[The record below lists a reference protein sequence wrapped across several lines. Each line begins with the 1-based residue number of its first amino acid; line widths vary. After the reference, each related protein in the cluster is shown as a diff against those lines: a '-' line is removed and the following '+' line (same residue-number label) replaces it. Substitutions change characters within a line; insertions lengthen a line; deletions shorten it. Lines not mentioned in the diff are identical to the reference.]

1 MNKTVSVSYVVH
13 RDISQIFRQISW
25 RLAAV
30 SSASGCWIVWLI
42 TFFNCSS
49 SRGNGGCYRRTIG
62 RCDCDKLDII
72 VPCVENVI
80 RIHLPICLLK
90 CHLRSAQFAC
100 IVMKLCS
107 LPCLCSAVVVGRP
120 VYQVEKK
127 EEVEI
132 IEECENAED
141 DFSITVCFFVLS
153 LRLCLKT

>member
-1 MNKTVSVSYVVH
+1 
-13 RDISQIFRQISW
+13 
-25 RLAAV
+25 
-30 SSASGCWIVWLI
+30 
-42 TFFNCSS
+42 
-49 SRGNGGCYRRTIG
+49 
-62 RCDCDKLDII
+62 
-72 VPCVENVI
+72 
-80 RIHLPICLLK
+80 
-90 CHLRSAQFAC
+90 
-100 IVMKLCS
+100 MKLCS